1 MTNSRSF
8 AFLLLLSVSLAASAT
23 ALSFEREDPEL
34 QVCRRQCRQQRQLS
48 EREQRECERRCE
60 DYAREKE
67 ERERGERGRERED
80 LLGEERPEERLQQC
94 QRRCEAEHGRD
105 PGQRSRCQRRCQE
118 RYQEEQR
125 ERERGRE
132 TDDERRE
139 ETRERLQ
146 VCRRKCEREAEGPRE
161 ESECRRRCQE
171 RYQEE
176 ERREGREADPQREEE
191 EEEERE
197 GERHRGGRNP
207 YFFDQE
213 SFQHR
218 IRTQHGSVRVLERF
232 TRRSDLL
239 RGIEKYRL
247 GFMEFNPNAFVL
259 PHHLD
264 ADTIFYVVKGRGTLT
279 IVREENNRETLGI
292 RKGDILRIRAGS
304 MVYLVNQ
311 DDNEK
316 LFIAKILRTV
326 ATPGVL
332 REYFAVG
339 GENPES
345 FLRSFSSEIL
355 EAAFKA
361 PRESL
366 EKMFRHQKGAIV
378 QASKEQ
384 VRAMSR
390 RSSEG
395 GGHWPF
401 GESSRTFNLLG
412 KRPSISSRHGQL
424 FEADAGDYRELED
437 LDIQVSFT
445 NITGGSMAAP
455 FYNTRSTKLSMVV
468 NGEGYFEMACPH
480 VSREG
485 EERRER
491 GEEEGERREG
501 QGQQRQV
508 HYQKMRS
515 RLSCGT
521 AFLVPAGHPVSI
533 VASSNQNLQVICFE
547 INARDNRRLFLAG
560 KNSILK
566 QLEREAKELSFNAP
580 AKEVEEFLGR
590 QEETAFVDGP
600 ERRSEQQREEKR
612 LPLGSILDFAG
623 F

>member
-48 EREQRECERRCE
+48 EREQRKR
-60 DYAREKE
+60 
-67 ERERGERGRERED
+67 
-80 LLGEERPEERLQQC
+80 
-94 QRRCEAEHGRD
+94 
-105 PGQRSRCQRRCQE
+105 
-118 RYQEEQR
+118 
-125 ERERGRE
+125 
-132 TDDERRE
+132 RRE
-139 ETRERLQ
+139 EEESRERLQ

-239 RGIEKYRL
+239 RGSRSTVW
-247 GFMEFNPNAFVL
+247 ASWR
-259 PHHLD
+259 
-264 ADTIFYVVKGRGTLT
+264 RGTLT